1 MTKSSLPVRPLRRP
15 RDFRSDT
22 RVSQTQGQSSPKRF
36 FAAEWWTVYGTF
48 ALALLALAAW
58 LESKHAS
65 EIFQGQLTEARTQ
78 TASVALQL
86 DEIRKQSQAALAQLE
101 EARKQSK
108 AAQDQ
113 TQLARNTQRPWI
125 TVEETPAAIC
135 PVKPGVYGCA
145 MKLTVTLRNIGP
157 TPAFSVIAY
166 AAGWISK
173 IDSMNAVESAVATQK
188 QACNHIERA
197 EQWLTFAEAVPV
209 ENGRT
214 LFPNQADKR
223 ELSVPHYTFA
233 APGSGAK
240 AVILGCVQ
248 YSFDESPHATNFAFE
263 EREAPDGSGLSLV
276 PLAVPQLWVAN

>member
-1 MTKSSLPVRPLRRP
+1 M
-15 RDFRSDT
+15 
-22 RVSQTQGQSSPKRF
+22 
-36 FAAEWWTVYGTF
+36 
-48 ALALLALAAW
+48 LALAAW

-65 EIFQGQLTEARTQ
+65 EIFQGQLIEARTQ
-78 TASVALQL
+78 TGSVALQL

-125 TVEETPAAIC
+125 AVEEMPAAVC
-135 PVKPGVYGCA
+135 PVKPTAYGCA
-145 MKLTVTLRNIGP
+145 MKLSVTLRNIGP

-166 AAGWISK
+166 AAGWVSK
-173 IDSMNAVESAVATQK
+173 IDRMNEVENAVAVQTQV
-188 QACNHIERA
+188 CSHVERG
-197 EQWLTFAEAVPV
+197 EQWLTFAEATPA

-223 ELSVPHYTFA
+223 ELQIPHYTFA

-240 AVILGCVQ
+240 VVVLGCVQ
-248 YSFDESPHATNFAFE
+248 YSFDESPHVTNFAFE
-263 EREAPDGSGLSLV
+263 VREAPDGSGLNLT